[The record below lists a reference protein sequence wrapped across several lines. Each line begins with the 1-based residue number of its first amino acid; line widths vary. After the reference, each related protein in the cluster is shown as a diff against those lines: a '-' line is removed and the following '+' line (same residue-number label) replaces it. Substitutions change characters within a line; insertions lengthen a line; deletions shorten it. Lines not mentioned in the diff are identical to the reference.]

1 MLRDGAPADYGAPV
15 TGDLLSDLG
24 RAGLQHDLYGQVL
37 RGWQAEAGTHPGHG
51 MMLIVIVARVGA
63 CGMTMAISLE
73 SINPAALLMR
83 TL

>member
-1 MLRDGAPADYGAPV
+1 MFRDGAPADYLAPV
-15 TGDLLSDLG
+15 TGELLADLG
-24 RAGLQHDLYGQVL
+24 FTGREDDFDWEVL
-37 RGWQAEAGTHPGHG
+37 RGRQAEAGSHPGHG

-63 CGMTMAISLE
+63 CGMTMAISFE